1 MDLIHVVKPQLA
13 QAGSQSTRPEGTD
26 SHMSQQYPTSPG
38 FGIEGPQRASPTN
51 FDVFSEDGGSPGVH
65 PSQIVGNQHDSLPP
79 LPLPPPA
86 ARVSGEATRGA
97 ERSRT
102 ADTTQSAAR
111 RSNIDWIVPL
121 EPERKET
128 ISSHRPKTV
137 GERLLPTLD
146 NAKAERTNYAIRAR
160 MTGIALNVAIGL
172 QVLLGALTTALSAA
186 TSGKQ
191 TSIAVSVLGG
201 LSTLVASYL
210 ARARGSN
217 EPELSTIRVKDLD
230 EFIRECK
237 AFEMDFGHCTGD
249 EYDEKLQRFRTRFEE
264 LLGNAN
270 GERRLARV

>member
-1 MDLIHVVKPQLA
+1 
-13 QAGSQSTRPEGTD
+13 
-26 SHMSQQYPTSPG
+26 MSQQNTTPHG

-51 FDVFSEDGGSPGVH
+51 FDVTVSEDGGSPGVH
-65 PSQIVGNQHDSLPP
+65 PPQISDNKHDSLP
-79 LPLPPPA
+79 PLPPPA
-86 ARVSGEATRGA
+86 ARVSGDATRGA

-137 GERLLPTLD
+137 GERLLPTLE
-146 NAKAERTNYAIRAR
+146 NAEAERTNYAIRAR
-160 MTGIALNVAIGL
+160 MTSIALNVAIGL

-191 TSIAVSVLGG
+191 RLYQGG

-270 GERRLARV
+270 G